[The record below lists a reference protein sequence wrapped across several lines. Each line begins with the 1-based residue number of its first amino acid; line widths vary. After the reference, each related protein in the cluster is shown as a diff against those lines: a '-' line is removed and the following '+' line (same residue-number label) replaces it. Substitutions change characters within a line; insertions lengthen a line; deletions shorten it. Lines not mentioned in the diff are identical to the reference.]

1 MAAPVFAVSIGLADT
16 FEDGTTQG
24 WTANPLGMGSH
35 PEPPANVGG
44 GGPDGGDDNYLRI
57 TAFGGQGAGS
67 HLTALNSAQ
76 WAGDYFSAGIT
87 AIKMDVINLGTT
99 DLFLRLMFE
108 DPTVGPPENIAFSSD
123 PVVLSAGSGWTPVA
137 FSTRPAQLTA
147 GLGDVL
153 TALSNTTFLR
163 LYHSVNDN
171 FPNPI
176 NPIDAVVGQL
186 GFDNITAVPE
196 PATVLLFV
204 GGLTVCAMRRRREPL
219 C

>member
-1 MAAPVFAVSIGLADT
+1 MAAPAVAVSIGLSDT

-35 PEPPANVGG
+35 PAPPENIDS
-44 GGPDGGDDNYLRI
+44 GGPEGATDNYLQI
-57 TAFGGQGAGS
+57 NAFGGQGAGS

-76 WAGDYFSAGIT
+76 WAGDYLSAGIT

-108 DPTVGPPENIAFSSD
+108 DPTVGPPQNIAFSSD
-123 PVVLSAGSGWTPVA
+123 PVVLSAGGGWTPVI
-137 FSTRPAQLTA
+137 FSTRPSQLTA
-147 GLGDVL
+147 GLGDIL

-163 LYHSVNDN
+163 LFHSMNDN

-176 NPIDAVVGQL
+176 NPIDPVVGQL
-186 GFDNITAVPE
+186 GVDNITAVPE

-204 GGLTVCAMRRRREPL
+204 GGLAACGLGRRRGPL
-219 C
+219 Y